1 MVVAPSVDVAV
12 IGMIAGGVFILK
24 TSFPINVVAGF
35 RINDLVSFEI
45 VFEFPVG
52 KLVNRLLGADCSIET
67 LLPAVYCMKNQ

>member
-45 VFEFPVG
+45 VFAFRVV

-67 LLPAVYCMKNQ
+67 LLPAVY